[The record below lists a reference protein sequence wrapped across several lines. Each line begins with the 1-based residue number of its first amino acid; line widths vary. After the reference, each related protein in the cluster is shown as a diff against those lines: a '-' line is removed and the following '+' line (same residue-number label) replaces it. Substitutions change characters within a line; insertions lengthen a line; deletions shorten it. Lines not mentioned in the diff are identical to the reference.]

1 MATEWDD
8 WLRKLAADGKGG
20 LGLKGRPQMR
30 AIDRGLA
37 YEYVIAVGADVSADT
52 FTASLRASPDGDG
65 ATLADFT
72 ITVGS
77 YADGVT
83 PITLELTDDET
94 AALPIDANADGLET
108 MVFDILWT
116 PNGGTEQRFMGGII
130 QVSGKVTDGS
140 GS

>member
-37 YEYVIAVGADVSADT
+37 YAYTFAVGLDVSADT

-65 ATLADFT
+65 ATLADFAV
-72 ITVGS
+72 TVGS
-77 YADGVT
+77 FADGVT
-83 PITLELTDDET
+83 LVTLELTEEET
-94 AALPIDANADGLET
+94 AGLPVDANADGLET
-108 MVFDILWT
+108 LVFDILWT